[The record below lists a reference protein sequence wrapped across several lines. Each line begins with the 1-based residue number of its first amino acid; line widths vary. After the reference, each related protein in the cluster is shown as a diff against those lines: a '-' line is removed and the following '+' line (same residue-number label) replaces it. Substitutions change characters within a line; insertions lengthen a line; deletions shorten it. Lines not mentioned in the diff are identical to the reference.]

1 MRKKAVVAVGGN
13 AITRPGQK
21 GTIPEQYEN
30 AERACQDLLALLK
43 QGYDLVLTHGNGPQV
58 GNILLRVE
66 LSAHE
71 VYTLPL
77 DTCVADCQGG
87 MGYMLQQVMSNV
99 LAANEMDQPVA
110 TVVTQVVVDEA
121 DPGFENPSK
130 PVGPFYRRD
139 RALDLERKGWRVVE
153 DSGRGYRRV
162 VASPIPTEIV
172 EIKAI
177 RALLDAGTVV
187 IAAGG
192 GGIPVIRKAGKLH
205 GVEAVVDKDFASSL
219 LARELNADLFL
230 IATGIDRVYLNFGTP
245 GQRPLDEMTSDEAES
260 YIEEGQ
266 FAPGSMEPKIRAALE
281 YLRCGGR
288 EVLIA
293 DIREVGAAL
302 RGESGT
308 RISR

>member
-1 MRKKAVVAVGGN
+1 VVAIGGN
-13 AITRPGQK
+13 AITRPGQR

-30 AERACQDLLALLK
+30 AERACGDLLALLK
-43 QGYDLVLTHGNGPQV
+43 QDYDLVLTHGNGPQV

-87 MGYMLQQVMSNV
+87 MGYMLQQVMGNV
-99 LAANEMDQPVA
+99 LDASGMDQTVA
-110 TVVTQVVVDEA
+110 TVVTQVIVGEA
-121 DPGFENPSK
+121 DPAFENPSK

-139 RALDLERKGWRVVE
+139 RVLDLERKGWRVLE

-172 EIKAI
+172 EIEAI
-177 RALLDAGTVV
+177 RTLLGAGTVV

-219 LARELNADLFL
+219 LARLLNADLFL

-245 GQRPLDEMTSDEAES
+245 EQRPLGRMTADEAES
-260 YIEEGQ
+260 YIEQGQ
-266 FAPGSMEPKIRAALE
+266 FAPGSMEPKIRAALD
-281 YLRCGGR
+281 YLRCGGE
-288 EVLIA
+288 EVLIT
-293 DIREVGAAL
+293 DISDVAAAL

-308 RISR
+308 KITK

>member
-87 MGYMLQQVMSNV
+87 MGYMLQQVMRNV
-99 LAANEMDQPVA
+99 LAANEMDQSVA
-110 TVVTQVVVDEA
+110 TIVTQVVVSEG
-121 DPGFENPSK
+121 DPAFANPSK

-139 RALDLERKGWRVVE
+139 RVVDLEKKGWRVVE

-192 GGIPVIRKAGKLH
+192 GGIPVVRQAGKLR

-219 LARELNADLFL
+219 LARELNAELFL

-260 YIEEGQ
+260 HLEEGQ
-266 FAPGSMEPKIRAALE
+266 FAPGSMEPKIRAALD

-288 EVLIA
+288 EVLIT
-293 DIREVGAAL
+293 DLREVAGAL
-302 RGESGT
+302 RGETGT
-308 RISR
+308 KITR

>member
-30 AERACQDLLALLK
+30 AERACRDLLALLK

-87 MGYMLQQVMSNV
+87 MGYMLQQVMRNV
-99 LAANEMDQPVA
+99 LAANEMDQSVA
-110 TVVTQVVVDEA
+110 TIVTQVVVSEG
-121 DPGFENPSK
+121 DPAFANPSK

-139 RALDLERKGWRVVE
+139 RVVDLEKKGWRVVE

-192 GGIPVIRKAGKLH
+192 GGIPVVRRAGKLR

-219 LARELNADLFL
+219 LARELNAEPLPDRDRGRPRLFEFRHPGTKAVGRDDL
-230 IATGIDRVYLNFGTP
+230 R
-245 GQRPLDEMTSDEAES
+245 
-260 YIEEGQ
+260 
-266 FAPGSMEPKIRAALE
+266 
-281 YLRCGGR
+281 
-288 EVLIA
+288 
-293 DIREVGAAL
+293 
-302 RGESGT
+302 
-308 RISR
+308 